1 MIKTP
6 GSRTSVESEFSLLS
20 AVLVAVGVLLISAV
34 VVPIAFAQQV
44 PSTAPA
50 APLARPAAGI
60 GATSFPHPQSVQ
72 GQPGGQDF
80 QAGRQA
86 ALQQRW
92 DDALGRFDAVIEENP
107 GTVLVDDATY
117 WSARCLHE
125 LGDNKE
131 AVDRVNQLIAEFP
144 DSQYIEDAKVL
155 RLDAATV
162 LVREGE
168 ASYSRYLREAAAP
181 PAPPARA
188 AGVSASAPPSQPAQP
203 AEPSM
208 SDPYPPMEPTEPTDP
223 ETELRL
229 YALNA
234 LVAMGA
240 DDAWPLLQKVLA
252 NSEDPEMRRRAIMVL
267 GQVDH
272 PDAFQM
278 LVELARSD
286 ADLEVRR
293 DAVFW
298 LSQSSGHSDEAAQI
312 LAEMA
317 MAPGDEELRQ
327 RAIFALGQTDSPLA
341 RETLRTVALDSS
353 LSAEIRGVA
362 LVWMSE
368 SGDGALDFL
377 REVIATDPDPEMR
390 KRALFG
396 LSQIDDREAADF
408 LLDLARS
415 DADPEIRR
423 TAIFFLAE
431 RDDVESV
438 DLLIELF
445 DQETDPEIRT
455 AVLFSLG
462 QAEDNDAA
470 ITKLIDVAKNDPDME
485 MRQSAVMW
493 LGQSEDPRARQALMD
508 IIGSDV

>member
-1 MIKTP
+1 MNRTTII
-6 GSRTSVESEFSLLS
+6 RTSGKSRFVSPGT
-20 AVLVAVGVLLISAV
+20 ALVAVGVLLMSAV
-34 VVPIAFAQQV
+34 APVAFAQQV

-50 APLARPAAGI
+50 AQPARAGMGI
-60 GATSFPHPQSVQ
+60 GTTSFLLLEGVQ

-92 DDALGRFDAVIEENP
+92 DDALRRFNSVIEENP
-107 GTVLVDDATY
+107 DTALVDDATY

-125 LGDNKE
+125 LGNHKE

-144 DSQYIEDAKVL
+144 ESQYIEDAKVL

-181 PAPPARA
+181 PAPPARE
-188 AGVSASAPPSQPAQP
+188 AGVRAEAAPVPPAHP
-203 AEPSM
+203 AEPSPG
-208 SDPYPPMEPTEPTDP
+208 DAYPPTEPAPPADP

-234 LVAMGA
+234 LIAMGA
-240 DDAWPLLQKVLA
+240 DDAWPLLQKLLA
-252 NSEDPEMRRRAIMVL
+252 NSDDPEMRRRAIMVL
-267 GQVDH
+267 GQVDQ
-272 PDAFQM
+272 PDAFQL

-298 LSQSSGHSDEAAQI
+298 LSQSGGHSDEAAQI
-312 LAEMA
+312 LAEIA

-341 RETLRTVALDSS
+341 RETLRNVALDSS
-353 LSAEIRGVA
+353 LSAEIRGTA
-362 LVWMSE
+362 LMWLSE
-368 SGDGALDFL
+368 SGEGAFDLL
-377 REVIATDPDPEMR
+377 REVIATDPDIEMR

-396 LSQIDDREAADF
+396 LSQIDDPGVANY
-408 LLDLARS
+408 LLELARS
-415 DADPEIRR
+415 DADPEVRR
-423 TAIFFLAE
+423 TAIFFLAQ
-431 RDDVESV
+431 RDDVVSV

-462 QAEDNDAA
+462 QAVNSDAA
-470 ITKLIDVAKNDPDME
+470 ITKLIDVAKNDPDIE
-485 MRQSAVMW
+485 MRQAAVMW
-493 LGQSEDPRARQALMD
+493 LGQSEDPRARQALID
-508 IIGSDV
+508 IIGSAA